1 MRTQCECKCRDLK
14 NQLRTAKLI
23 SISALI
29 ESFVRSLLIPV
40 VGLKISQASLTYS
53 RWNLKDPLE
62 QNPRLRTKKCRNT
75 SAEADKMARFVC
87 AAIGLLSLPT
97 TVLAGAQ
104 SNIVIYLNFRH
115 GICFSLFQQQ
125 QRRRRRLGRRRTAAT
140 RPLSGPSSTRC

>member
-1 MRTQCECKCRDLK
+1 MRTQCECACRDLK

-29 ESFVRSLLIPV
+29 ESFVRSHLIPV

-53 RWNLKDPLE
+53 SWNLKDPLE
-62 QNPRLRTKKCRNT
+62 QNLRLHSKKCHNT
-75 SAEADKMARFVC
+75 RAEADKMARFVC

-104 SNIVIYLNFRH
+104 SNIVKYLNFRH
-115 GICFSLFQQQ
+115 GVCFHF
-125 QRRRRRLGRRRTAAT
+125 
-140 RPLSGPSSTRC
+140 SSSDDGG